1 MPRDCMSTSQRIAE
15 DFSISLDK
23 VFSHNGGTSMIN
35 WDEARKSFVEI
46 EKIPCLF
53 SEIFLKLLDD
63 NNLKPRDFI
72 DLSGIPAMTVYQWTW
87 GSKCTDPNHLLK
99 LCVIFDVSYDYL
111 FFGKGLDPSEKTK
124 MLQEKEA
131 RIMKLE
137 QELWLKEEE
146 LKNQMELFDAEKNKE
161 ILSKNME
168 EITNGYFDQKTREG
182 QRAS

>member
-1 MPRDCMSTSQRIAE
+1 MPLSLDTPQRIAK

-161 ILSKNME
+161 ILAKAKN
-168 EITNGYFDQKTREG
+168 EIASNYLNREMTTNEM
-182 QRAS
+182 AS